1 MIPVQLILNILAMI
15 LGLLSIC
22 DKMLETFTGKST
34 VSHIRRLL
42 KNSKTDIESLMSET
56 KSIMDI
62 DELVETTDNVIN
74 IFDDLTFKF
83 NNN

>member
-1 MIPVQLILNILAMI
+1 MI

-62 DELVETTDNVIN
+62 DELVEMTDNAIN